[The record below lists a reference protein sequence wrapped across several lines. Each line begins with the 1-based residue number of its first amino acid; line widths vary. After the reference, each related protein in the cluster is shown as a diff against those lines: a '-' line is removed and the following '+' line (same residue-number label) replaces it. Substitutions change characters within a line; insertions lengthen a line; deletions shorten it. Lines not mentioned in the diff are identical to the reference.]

1 MILNPG
7 ILALLFGGL
16 LTFVVATGASLLGL
30 HLVRH
35 WNPLSSEE
43 GQLKL
48 ERRAWLISSL
58 MNLVLGYQIF
68 SSLLFVYTLED
79 IHPLFVGA
87 MCATGSLNAN
97 QSGWAALLV
106 KLILL
111 FLAAFWVWLNRLDL
125 QTSTTPLVPFKY
137 RSLLLL
143 TPLLGLDFYLQYA
156 YFSGLNPEIIT
167 SCCGSLFG
175 LGSAGVASEMAALPA
190 APTMLAF
197 YATVTLLLLL
207 LCLCLWRKA
216 AFYRFLL
223 LVAALCFLLVA
234 LVSVVAFISVYIY
247 QLPSH
252 HCPFD
257 MLQHHYLY
265 IGYPLYI
272 SLFAASLLAML
283 PGLAIPLRRD
293 PALELLIVTREKNW
307 LRLALLLLIIF
318 VLLVS
323 WPILFGPFVL
333 LGD

>member
-16 LTFVVATGASLLGL
+16 LTFTVATGASLLGL

-43 GQLKL
+43 RQLRL
-48 ERRAWLISSL
+48 ERRTWLISSL

-68 SSLLFVYTLED
+68 STLLFVYTLED

-97 QSGWAALLV
+97 QIGWAALLV

-143 TPLLGLDFYLQYA
+143 TLLLGLDFYLQYA

-167 SCCGSLFG
+167 SCCGSLFSQG
-175 LGSAGVASEMAALPA
+175 EARVASELASLPA
-190 APTMLAF
+190 APTMVVF
-197 YATVTLLLLL
+197 YAAGGLMLFLLMT
-207 LCLCLWRKA
+207 CLWRKA
-216 AFYRFLL
+216 AVWRVILFG
-223 LVAALCFLLVA
+223 VALCFLLIA
-234 LVSVVAFISVYIY
+234 LVSVVAFISPYIY

-257 MLQHHYLY
+257 MLQSHYLY
-265 IGYPLYI
+265 LGYPLYI
-272 SLFAASLLAML
+272 SLFSASLLAML
-283 PGLAIPLRRD
+283 PGFAVFLRRD
-293 PALELLIVTREKNW
+293 PALNQLIEPREKIWLRWALGLLIFF
-307 LRLALLLLIIF
+307 LI
-318 VLLVS
+318 LVS
-323 WPILFGPFVL
+323 WPIVFGSFVL
-333 LGD
+333 LGY